1 MTICRMP
8 GSYETAV
15 DLMAAVVDSHGDE
28 EAFVDVGRRL
38 TFGEWDRAADG
49 AAALMADRGL
59 GKGDVVCFFLPSS
72 ADYAI
77 AYQASMRLGAITSG
91 INTRLGP
98 GEVASIFAR
107 VEPRLVVCED
117 PGRLPSPPPPGAA
130 VVTRAELGA
139 ASASQHGARPARRP
153 ALRSDDVVAVVWTSG
168 TSGQP
173 KGAVFDHANLA
184 AMAEGAGPLS
194 RPGDRRLS
202 PLPFAHVG
210 YMTRVWDE
218 LVHVITTVVVP
229 APWKAGEAL
238 RLIGA
243 EGVTVGQGVPAQWAL
258 MLAHPDFD
266 RTDVSSL
273 RLAATGG
280 ATVPPDLVREMRRR
294 LGCPVIV
301 RYTSTEACLSTGSE
315 PDDPDDVI
323 VNTVGRPETGVE
335 LELVDDE
342 GQPVPTG
349 AVGTVRLRSG
359 AVMRRYWKDPERTAE
374 VLSPDRW
381 LLTGDL
387 GFLDGAA
394 NLTLVGRRTEMYIRG
409 GYNVYPTEVEAV
421 LGDHPSVDR
430 VAVMGVPDPV
440 LGQIGVAFVV
450 PVQGAAPPTLDE
462 LRALTRTRLADY
474 KAPDRLVLLDD
485 LPLTAMSKV
494 DKRALLAGVLEPD
507 RP

>member
-1 MTICRMP
+1 MTVRQIA
-8 GSYETAV
+8 GTFETAV
-15 DLMAAVVDSHGDE
+15 DLMAAVVDAYPDE
-28 EAFVDVGRRL
+28 EAFVDGDGRL
-38 TFGEWDRAADG
+38 TFAEWDRAADG
-49 AAALMADRGL
+49 VAAVMADLGV
-59 GKGDVVCFFLPSS
+59 GKGDVVCLLLPSS

-77 AYQASMRLGAITSG
+77 AYQAAMRLGAITSG

-98 GEVASIFAR
+98 GEVESIFAR
-107 VEPRLVVCED
+107 TEPRLVICES
-117 PGRLPSPPPPGAA
+117 PERLVSPPPARVLPR
-130 VVTRAELGA
+130 TDL
-139 ASASQHGARPARRP
+139 ASAAKADPMARR
-153 ALRSDDVVAVVWTSG
+153 ADLKADDPVAVVWTSG

-173 KGAVFDHANLA
+173 KGAVFDHASLA
-184 AMAEGAGPLS
+184 AMAEGAGDLS

-218 LVHVITTVVVP
+218 LVHVITTIVVP

-243 EGVTVGQGVPAQWAL
+243 EGVTVGQGVPSQWSL

-266 RTDVSSL
+266 HTDVSSL

-280 ATVPPDLVREMRRR
+280 ASVPPELVRDMRRR

-301 RYTSTEACLSTGSE
+301 RYTSTEACVSTGSR
-315 PDDPDDVI
+315 PDDPDEVI
-323 VNTVGRPETGVE
+323 INTVGRPEGGVE
-335 LELVDDE
+335 MEIVDDT
-342 GQPVPTG
+342 GAVVPTG

-359 AVMRRYWKDPERTAE
+359 AVMRRYWKDPVRTAE
-374 VLSPDRW
+374 VRSDDGW

-387 GFLDGAA
+387 GRLDGAG

-421 LGDHPSVDR
+421 LGEHPAVAK
-430 VAVMGVPDPV
+430 VAVVGVADPV

-450 PVQGAAPPTLDE
+450 PSGDGPPTLDE
-462 LRALTRTRLADY
+462 LRQWVRERLADY
-474 KAPDRLVLLDD
+474 KAPDRLNLIEE
-485 LPLTAMSKV
+485 LPLTAMSKI
-494 DKRALLAGVLEPD
+494 DKRALAATLPAPGGS
-507 RP
+507 

>member
-1 MTICRMP
+1 MSVRRLS
-8 GSYETAV
+8 GSYETTV
-15 DLMAAVVDSHGDE
+15 DLMAAVVDSYPDE
-28 EAFVDVGRRL
+28 EAFVDAGRRL

-49 AAALMADRGL
+49 VAALMGDTGVA
-59 GKGDVVCFFLPSS
+59 KGDVVCLFLPSS

-77 AYQASMRLGAITSG
+77 AYQAGMRLGAITSG
-91 INTRLGP
+91 INTRLGA
-98 GEVASIFAR
+98 GEVESIFAR
-107 VEPRLVVCED
+107 VEPRLVICED
-117 PGRLPSPPPPGAA
+117 PERLPSPPPPGSA
-130 VVTRAELGA
+130 VLTRSGLGA
-139 ASASQHGARPARRP
+139 AAASGARPPRR
-153 ALRSDDVVAVVWTSG
+153 AGLRSGDVVAVVWTSG

-184 AMAEGAGPLS
+184 AMADGAGPLS

-202 PLPFAHVG
+202 PLPFPHVG
-210 YMTRVWDE
+210 YMTRMWDE
-218 LVHVITTVVVP
+218 LVHVITTIVVP

-243 EGVTVGQGVPAQWAL
+243 EAVTVGQGVPSQWAL

-266 RTDVSSL
+266 GTDTSSL

-280 ATVPPDLVREMRRR
+280 ASVPPDLVREMRRR
-294 LGCPVIV
+294 LPCPVIV

-323 VNTVGRPETGVE
+323 VDTVGRPEQGVE
-335 LELVDDE
+335 LEVVDDD
-342 GQPVPTG
+342 GRPVPPGT
-349 AVGTVRLRSG
+349 VGTIRLRSG
-359 AVMRRYWKDPERTAE
+359 AVMRRYWKDPGRTAE
-374 VLSPDRW
+374 VRSPDGW

-387 GFLDGAA
+387 GSVDATG

-421 LGDHPSVDR
+421 LGDHPAVDR
-430 VAVMGVPDPV
+430 VAVVGIPDPV
-440 LGQIGVAFVV
+440 LGQIGMAFVV
-450 PVQGAAPPTLDE
+450 PAPGQPPPALDD
-462 LRALTRTRLADY
+462 LRARTRSRLADY
-474 KAPDRLVLLDD
+474 KAPDRLALVDD

-494 DKRALLAGVLEPD
+494 DKRALLAGVLEAG

>member
-1 MTICRMP
+1 MA
-8 GSYETAV
+8 GSFETTV
-15 DLMAAVVDSHGDE
+15 DLMAAVVDAYPDE
-28 EAFVDVGRRL
+28 EAFVDAGRRL

-49 AAALMADRGL
+49 VAATMADLGV
-59 GKGDVVCFFLPSS
+59 GKGDVVCLFLPSS

-77 AYQASMRLGAITSG
+77 AYQAGMRLGAITSG

-98 GEVASIFAR
+98 GEVASIFDR
-107 VEPRLVVCED
+107 VEPRLLICED
-117 PGRLPSPPPPGAA
+117 PARLPSPPPAQTAVLLRTDLAGAVDA
-130 VVTRAELGA
+130 GA
-139 ASASQHGARPARRP
+139 SPRRP
-153 ALRSDDVVAVVWTSG
+153 RLHSDDVVAVVWTSG

-210 YMTRVWDE
+210 YMTRMWDE

-238 RLIGA
+238 RLISA
-243 EGVTVGQGVPAQWAL
+243 EGVTVGQGVPSQWAL

-266 RTDVSSL
+266 GTDVSSL

-280 ATVPPDLVREMRRR
+280 ASVPPDLVREMRRR

-301 RYTSTEACLSTGSE
+301 RYTSTEACLSTGSQ
-315 PDDPDDVI
+315 PGDPDDVL
-323 VNTVGRPETGVE
+323 VNTVGRSERGVE
-335 LELVDDE
+335 LEVVDDD
-342 GQPVPTG
+342 GTCVPTG
-349 AVGTVRLRSG
+349 TVGTIRLRSG
-359 AVMRRYWKDPERTAE
+359 AVMRRYWKDPDRTAE
-374 VLSPDRW
+374 VRSPDGW

-387 GFLDGAA
+387 GHLDAGG

-421 LGDHPSVDR
+421 LGDQAAVDR
-430 VAVMGVPDPV
+430 VAVVGVPDPV

-450 PVQGAAPPTLDE
+450 SAAGVPAPTLDD
-462 LRALTRTRLADY
+462 LRASTRARLADY
-474 KAPDRLVLLDD
+474 KAPDRLVLVDD

-494 DKRALLAGVLEPD
+494 DKRALLASVPSVAKPE